1 MPVILSEELIKKE
14 ILEKEDIFTIDKSRA
29 KSQDIRPLKI
39 AIVNLMPNK
48 EETEIDL
55 LKLISNHALQIEVD
69 FIRTDSYINK
79 HSNYERLNKLYK
91 SYEDIKNEKYDGMI
105 ITGAPIENL
114 DYSDIKYWDE
124 LKMIF
129 DYARE
134 NVFSTIFIC
143 WASLAALNYFY
154 HIDSFSYKE
163 KIFGV
168 YPFFKESESRLLDG
182 FDDVF
187 NIPQSRYKGIDPKDI
202 ELVDDLKI
210 LGESDEVGLS
220 LAASCDY
227 RFIFSLGHFEYN
239 KYTLDREYKRD
250 LKNGLDAKKPVN
262 YYFKD
267 SDKINMSWKSAASL
281 FFSNWINYAVYQN
294 TPYRLD
300 SIKEKSVSKF
310 GGSSLS
316 DAGQFRRVKEI
327 INKKDDRN
335 VIVVSAPGKRNPY
348 DIKVTD
354 LLIKASE
361 SNEKINNIDK
371 EILRLSKVKNEE
383 IEIKNKILEK
393 IRERFYEIV
402 DDLDLNKNIKKE
414 IDDCIISVSESLN
427 KDFNLSRGEYL
438 NAKIL
443 ALYLDYDFI
452 DSKDLIYFD
461 EDNKVN
467 FERTTEAIRKNIR
480 AGMKVV
486 VPGFYGNKDG
496 YIKTFE
502 RGGSDYTGS
511 ILASALDSSVYENWT
526 DVSGIMT
533 ADPNIDKTAKK
544 IEKLKYK
551 DLEKIINSGASVYQ
565 KDAIAPVMDKN
576 ITIKI
581 LNTNKP
587 DDSGT
592 TIKD

>member
-187 NIPQSRYKGIDPKDI
+187 NIPQSRYKGIDPKDV

-250 LKNGLDAKKPVN
+250 LKNGLYAKKPVN

-393 IRERFYEIV
+393 IGERFYEIV

-496 YIKTFE
+496 HIKTFE

>member
-496 YIKTFE
+496 HIKTFE

>member
-187 NIPQSRYKGIDPKDI
+187 NIPQSRYKGIDPKDV

-250 LKNGLDAKKPVN
+250 LKNGLYAKKPVN

-354 LLIKASE
+354 LLIKVSE

-393 IRERFYEIV
+393 IGERFYEIV

-461 EDNKVN
+461 QDNKVN

-496 YIKTFE
+496 HIKTFE